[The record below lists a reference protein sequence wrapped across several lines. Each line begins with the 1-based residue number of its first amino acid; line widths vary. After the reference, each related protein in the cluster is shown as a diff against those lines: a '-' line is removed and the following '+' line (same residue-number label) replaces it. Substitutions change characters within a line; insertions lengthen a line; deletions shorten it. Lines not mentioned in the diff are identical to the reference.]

1 MISNLQSTQPFF
13 FRVVVLLLAYTLH
26 THKHSKFLLL
36 YCIFFGRVEFEVWE
50 KGCSNFR
57 IIGTKKFYLWLN
69 MLRATRKHT
78 FFWYLNNGLFL
89 QKKIRIS
96 KIQNLFE
103 NYSKKII
110 KISKPNTFGHPWW
123 LLLLLLHFFLSK
135 PAFNSL
141 FAIFIFI
148 FLVAL

>member
-13 FRVVVLLLAYTLH
+13 FWLLFCCWH
-26 THKHSKFLLL
+26 IHCTHVSKFLLL
-36 YCIFFGRVEFEVWE
+36 YCIFFGRVVFEVWE

-78 FFWYLNNGLFL
+78 FLGYLNYGLFFQ
-89 QKKIRIS
+89 QKKLNTSKS
-96 KIQNLFE
+96 KIYL
-103 NYSKKII
+103 KII
-110 KISKPNTFGHPWW
+110 QKLIWKLHNQTHIEFGHPCDYCCYYYI
-123 LLLLLLHFFLSK
+123 FLSK

-148 FLVAL
+148 FFF